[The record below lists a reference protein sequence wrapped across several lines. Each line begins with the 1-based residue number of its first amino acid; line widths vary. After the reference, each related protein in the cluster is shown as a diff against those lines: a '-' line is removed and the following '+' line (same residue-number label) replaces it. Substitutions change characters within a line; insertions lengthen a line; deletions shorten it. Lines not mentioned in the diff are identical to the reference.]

1 MAQGSTHSSATEA
14 ARTDFVPAARF
25 ELAAYV
31 NVSQPDN
38 QQNEKPS
45 PSPDNQ
51 RRHDE
56 TVMLIA
62 ALAALTERGM
72 NLPAKHKRFRAAMG
86 DGGVLYLVCHSRRL
100 LL

>member
-1 MAQGSTHSSATEA
+1 M
-14 ARTDFVPAARF
+14 VLAARF

-31 NVSQPDN
+31 NVSQPNN
-38 QQNEKPS
+38 QQNEN

-62 ALAALTERGM
+62 VLAALTERGM
-72 NLPAKHKRFRAAMG
+72 NPPAKHKRFRAAMG
-86 DGGVLYLVCHSRRL
+86 DGGVLYLVCQSRRL